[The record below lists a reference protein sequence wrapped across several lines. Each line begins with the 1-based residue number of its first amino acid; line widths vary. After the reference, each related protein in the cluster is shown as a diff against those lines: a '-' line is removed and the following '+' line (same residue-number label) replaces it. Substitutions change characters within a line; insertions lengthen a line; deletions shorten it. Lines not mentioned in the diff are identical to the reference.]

1 MCKDFA
7 VIQRSKVFFV
17 YKRSKGLGGFTDRQS
32 PKIQLK
38 ENTMATKAFK
48 ADKIESLKEKISKA
62 QVAIV
67 TEYRGLSVEEITNL
81 RRRLQKE
88 DGDYTVTK
96 NTLAKIAVKDTEFE
110 VLTDTLKGPIALA
123 FGFKDQ
129 VSPAKALSSFIKE
142 AKKGE
147 IIAAALDGKLLS
159 AAEAKALADLPSKEE
174 IYAKMLGCINSP
186 ASGIAN
192 VTNTVLTQLV
202 RTLDAVKEKLPA

>member
-1 MCKDFA
+1 
-7 VIQRSKVFFV
+7 
-17 YKRSKGLGGFTDRQS
+17 
-32 PKIQLK
+32 
-38 ENTMATKAFK
+38 MATKAFK
-48 ADKIESLKEKISKA
+48 NDKIEAIKEKLKTA

-67 TEYRGLSVEEITNL
+67 TEYKGYSVEEITNL

-96 NTLAKIAVKDTEFE
+96 NTLAKIAVKGTAFE
-110 VLTDTLKGPIALA
+110 VLTDCFKGPIALA

-129 VSPAKALSSFIKE
+129 VSPAKVVANFIKE

-147 IIAAALDGKLLS
+147 IVGAALDGKLLS
-159 AAEAKALADLPSKEE
+159 ADEAKALATLPSKEE

-192 VTNTVLTQLV
+192 ATNSVITQLV
-202 RTLDAVKEKLPA
+202 RTMAAVRDAKTA